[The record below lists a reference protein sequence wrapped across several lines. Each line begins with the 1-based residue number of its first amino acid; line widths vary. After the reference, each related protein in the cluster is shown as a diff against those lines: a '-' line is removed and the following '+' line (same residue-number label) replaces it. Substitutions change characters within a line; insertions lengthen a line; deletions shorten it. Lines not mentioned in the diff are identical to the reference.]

1 MFRTNQAEQYFRGKY
16 LRKKT
21 DAEGSFFRYRELVER
36 RRTFGTIINNLI
48 ADQERYTIATNWDLG
63 FKPSEYIIT
72 ADNERYIIDEV
83 VKMHDMSEQ
92 TYYWLKKNQDTT
104 YVLSLIKV
112 DNVEDL
118 QC

>member
-1 MFRTNQAEQYFRGKY
+1 MFRTSQYGQFFRGKY
-16 LRKKT
+16 LKKKT
-21 DAEGSFFRYRELVER
+21 DVEGSFFRYYELVEK

-63 FKPSEYIIT
+63 FKPSEYIIVN
-72 ADNERYIIDEV
+72 DNERYIIDEV

-92 TYYWLKKNQDTT
+92 TSYWLKKNQDTT

-112 DNVEDL
+112 DNVEEL
-118 QC
+118 KC

>member
-1 MFRTNQAEQYFRGKY
+1 MWRTSQTEQYFKGRY
-16 LRKKT
+16 LKKKT
-21 DAEGSFFRYRELVER
+21 DVEGSFFRYRELVEK

-63 FKPSEYIIT
+63 FKPSEYIVT
-72 ADNERYIIDEV
+72 ASGERYIIEEV

-92 TYYWLKKNQDTT
+92 TAYWLRKNQDTEW
-104 YVLSLIKV
+104 VLSLVKI
-112 DNVEDL
+112 DNVEEI